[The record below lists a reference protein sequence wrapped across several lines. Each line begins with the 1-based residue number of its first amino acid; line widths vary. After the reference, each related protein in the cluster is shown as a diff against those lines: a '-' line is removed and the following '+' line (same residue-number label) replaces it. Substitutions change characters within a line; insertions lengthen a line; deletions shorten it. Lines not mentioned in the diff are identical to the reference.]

1 MFFSYLCRA
10 YRIKLTKN
18 ASKQMGENNSTNGI
32 QLKPIRELQG
42 MNFFIPEYQRGY
54 RWKTRQVLD
63 LLDDIDEFMN
73 NNSGG
78 MYCLQ
83 PLVVKKRDVKND
95 QQLLKEIRTKEN
107 IQDIKDLLAEQWE
120 VVDGQQRLTT
130 LFILIKILDSIPY
143 YQIDYATREDSSEFL
158 KEIKGDAAQKY
169 IDYMHI
175 YNTQCQI
182 ITWFETHQ
190 NVDKDDLKNAII
202 NRTEF
207 IWYECNE
214 DPIEVF
220 TRLNIGKISLTN
232 SELVKALFLN
242 SSNFASDKIR
252 QNEIAVLWDRMEY
265 ALQKDEFWCF
275 IHEDGYDQPTRIDFI
290 LELFVKL
297 MKESNKKYKK
307 NEKNDGIKWEVNDKD
322 LGDDHYRTFRYFYHL
337 FKNNKKKNKKEYQ
350 EFIEKVW
357 GEIKNTFD
365 ILVEW
370 YNDNECYHYIGF
382 LVHDAER
389 NKEVFNFVKLI
400 NLWNSKHSQEKEAF
414 KKVIKGQDDKPY
426 GFGNLRNIKDVIKD
440 IINLDNQYEI
450 DKNESKTAC
459 YPLLLLFNIQTIINK
474 NNKFKEDGKFDAL
487 DFERFPFNLFKKE
500 KGWDIEHIAPN
511 TDCSLPKED
520 DRLEL
525 LNYAVKSIA
534 DNDLKTR
541 IESYIKGNKEVS
553 KNNNGSEA
561 DAVFY
566 NLRRD
571 IEIEIGTLDENERNK
586 IWNFCLLDQ
595 STNRSYGNSIFA
607 LKRKEILLRERG
619 LDVDGKTLSNDAND
633 KAKKRLVFIP
643 ACTLNAFTKFYS
655 PEATDLSVW
664 SIDDA
669 RNYRKAIYQ
678 TLKDFGVNYK
688 D

>member
-1 MFFSYLCRA
+1 
-10 YRIKLTKN
+10 
-18 ASKQMGENNSTNGI
+18 
-32 QLKPIRELQG
+32 

-83 PLVVKKRDVKND
+83 PLVVKKRPAKKDQELLAEINTKLHVKNYP
-95 QQLLKEIRTKEN
+95 KET
-107 IQDIKDLLAEQWE
+107 IQDIKDLLTEQWD

-130 LFILIKILDSIPY
+130 LFILIKFLNNHESF
-143 YQIDYATREDSSEFL
+143 YQLKYATREGSQDFL
-158 KEIKGDAAQKY
+158 DNIKDKKKEDANEY
-169 IDYMHI
+169 IDYLHI
-175 YNTQCQI
+175 YNTYTQI
-182 ITWFETHQ
+182 ANWFKE
-190 NVDKDDLKNAII
+190 KRKSDDERTSFRDTIL

-207 IWYECNE
+207 IWYECDE

-242 SSNFASDKIR
+242 SSNFVSDQIR

-297 MKESNKKYKK
+297 MKET
-307 NEKNDGIKWEVNDKD
+307 KNDGKTWEVNDKD
-322 LGDDHYRTFRYFYHL
+322 MGNDHYRTFRYFYHL
-337 FKNNKKKNKKEYQ
+337 FKNNKKNDKKDYQ
-350 EFIEKVW
+350 KFVEKVW
-357 GEIKNTFD
+357 GKVKNIFD
-365 ILVEW
+365 IFVEW

-389 NKEVFNFVKLI
+389 NKKVFDFKNLI
-400 NLWNSKHSQEKEAF
+400 NLWNMKQSQEKEVF
-414 KKVIKGQDDKPY
+414 KNIIKGQKEKPR
-426 GFGNLRNIKDVIKD
+426 GFKNFRNIKDIIKNKD
-440 IINLDNQYEI
+440 INNLDNPYEI
-450 DKNESKTAC
+450 EKNESKTAC
-459 YPLLLLFNIQTIINK
+459 YPLLLLFNIQTIVNK

-511 TDCSLPKED
+511 TPHEF
-520 DRLEL
+520 E
-525 LNYAVKSIA
+525 
-534 DNDLKTR
+534 T
-541 IESYIKGNKEVS
+541 NKERKEWLERVKDGCS
-553 KNNNGSEA
+553 DKETRDEIQECLNKMTDEDTSSSLFSDLLKKLEGDCLNSDEA
-561 DAVFY
+561 
-566 NLRRD
+566 
-571 IEIEIGTLDENERNK
+571 RNQV
-586 IWNFCLLDQ
+586 WNFCLLDQ

-619 LDVDGKTLSNDAND
+619 LDVDGKPFSPDEDD
-633 KAKKRLVFIP
+633 KAKKRRVFIP

-655 PEATDLSVW
+655 PDATDLSVW
-664 SIDDA
+664 SIGDA
-669 RNYRKAIYQ
+669 QNYRKAIYQ
-678 TLKDFGVNYK
+678 TLKDFGVYYK
-688 D
+688 DCQQENEES

>member
-1 MFFSYLCRA
+1 M
-10 YRIKLTKN
+10 
-18 ASKQMGENNSTNGI
+18 ENNISDGPKAGPNI

-42 MNFFIPEYQRGY
+42 MSFFIPEYQRGY

-83 PLVVKKRDVKND
+83 PLVVKKRPAKDKQD
-95 QQLLKEIRTKEN
+95 LLAEIKTKLSAEKEAEKK
-107 IQDIKDLLAEQWE
+107 IQDIKDLLTEQWD

-130 LFILIKILDSIPY
+130 LFILIKYLDNKPY
-143 YQIDYATREDSSEFL
+143 YQIEYATRGGSSKFL
-158 KEIKGDAAQKY
+158 QEINKDAALNN

-175 YNTQCQI
+175 FNTYTQI
-182 ITWFETHQ
+182 DNWFDGKR
-190 NVDKDDLKNAII
+190 DKKVSFRDTII

-207 IWYECNE
+207 IWYECDE

-290 LELFVKL
+290 LELLVKL
-297 MKESNKKYKK
+297 NNQEEN
-307 NEKNDGIKWEVNDKD
+307 NDKGIEWYVKPKD
-322 LGDDHYRTFRYFYHL
+322 LGDDHYKTFRYFYNLFKINKDKQDL
-337 FKNNKKKNKKEYQ
+337 FKNVWDEVKN
-350 EFIEKVW
+350 I
-357 GEIKNTFD
+357 FD
-365 ILVEW
+365 IFVEW

-382 LVHDAER
+382 LVHNEER
-389 NKEVFNFVKLI
+389 KKKIFDSVWKLLLEWERSVDKGDFKRKLKDKITEIIKINKRHL
-400 NLWNSKHSQEKEAF
+400 L
-414 KKVIKGQDDKPY
+414 DK
-426 GFGNLRNIKDVIKD
+426 
-440 IINLDNQYEI
+440 QYEVN
-450 DKNESKTAC
+450 DNESKTNC
-459 YPLLLLFNIQTIINK
+459 YPLLLLFNIQTIVEK
-474 NNKFKEDGKFDAL
+474 NNRFKEDGKFDAL

-511 TDCSLPKED
+511 TDSSLPKEI
-520 DRLEL
+520 DRLGL
-525 LNYAVKSIA
+525 LNYAVKSVV
-534 DNDLKTR
+534 DNGLKTR
-541 IESYIKGNKEVS
+541 IESYINDHNDDS
-553 KNNNGSEA
+553 KNNKTSEA

-566 NLRRD
+566 DLRRD
-571 IEIEIGTLDENERNK
+571 IEKEKGTLDENERNK
-586 IWNFCLLDQ
+586 VWNFCLLDQ

-619 LDVDGKTLSNDAND
+619 LDVDGAPLNHDSND
-633 KAKKRLVFIP
+633 KAKKRRVFIP

-655 PEATDLSVW
+655 PETKDLSVW
-664 SIDDA
+664 GEEDA
-669 RNYRKAIYQ
+669 IKYREAIYQ
-678 TLKDFGVNYK
+678 TLKTFGVK
-688 D
+688 IKESEDKSL

>member
-1 MFFSYLCRA
+1 MS
-10 YRIKLTKN
+10 N
-18 ASKQMGENNSTNGI
+18 I
-32 QLKPIRELQG
+32 QLKPVRELQG
-42 MNFFIPEYQRGY
+42 MSFFIPEYQRGY

-63 LLDDIDEFMN
+63 LLDDIDEFMKKTT
-73 NNSGG
+73 GG

-83 PLVVKKRDVKND
+83 PLVVKKKGAKNE
-95 QQLLKEIRTKEN
+95 QELLAKIRTKER
-107 IQDIKDLLAEQWE
+107 IQDVKDLLTEQWD

-130 LFILIKILDSIPY
+130 LFILIKILNDDKAY
-143 YQIDYATREDSSEFL
+143 YQIDYATREGSREFL
-158 KEIKGDAAQKY
+158 KEIKKNDAQKY

-182 ITWFETHQ
+182 DNWFENH
-190 NVDKDDLKNAII
+190 KDVERADFKDTII

-297 MKESNKKYKK
+297 MNGSKS
-307 NEKNDGIKWEVNDKD
+307 DGITWEVNDKD
-322 LGDDHYRTFRYFYHL
+322 MGDDHYRTFRYFYHL
-337 FKNNKKKNKKEYQ
+337 FKNNKKKNKEEYQ
-350 EFIEKVW
+350 KFIEKVW
-357 GEIKNTFD
+357 GKVKNIFD
-365 ILVEW
+365 VFVEW

-389 NKEVFNFVKLI
+389 NKKVFDFVKLI
-400 NLWNSKHSQEKEAF
+400 NLWNSKQSQEKETF
-414 KKVIKGQDDKPY
+414 KKIIKGQYNKPY
-426 GFGNLRNIKDVIKD
+426 GFGNFRNIKDVIKD
-440 IINLDNQYEI
+440 IIKLDKQYEI
-450 DKNESKTAC
+450 EKHESKTAC
-459 YPLLLLFNIQTIINK
+459 YPLLLLFNIQTIVNK

-500 KGWDIEHIAPN
+500 KGWDIEHISPN
-511 TDCSLPKED
+511 TPHEF
-520 DRLEL
+520 E
-525 LNYAVKSIA
+525 
-534 DNDLKTR
+534 T
-541 IESYIKGNKEVS
+541 NKERKEWLERVKVGCS
-553 KNNNGSEA
+553 DKET
-561 DAVFY
+561 
-566 NLRRD
+566 RD
-571 IEIEIGTLDENERNK
+571 EIQECLNQITDEDTSSSSFSDLLKKLEGDCLNSDETRNQV
-586 IWNFCLLDQ
+586 WNFCLLDQ

-619 LDVDGKTLSNDAND
+619 LDVDGKPLSSDAND
-633 KAKKRLVFIP
+633 KTKKRRVFIP
-643 ACTLNAFTKFYS
+643 SCTLNVFTKFYS
-655 PEATDLSVW
+655 PDATDLSVW

-669 RNYRKAIYQ
+669 KEYRKAIYQ
-678 TLKDFGVNYK
+678 ALKGFGVYFEDCQQENEEL
-688 D
+688 